1 MSSLVRDCYLAGWPD
16 EKIEAEFGMDRD
28 EVVRL
33 KQLTGLAALFR
44 DREFSQAWEACEP
57 ETDDE

>member
-1 MSSLVRDCYLAGWPD
+1 
-16 EKIEAEFGMDRD
+16 MDLD

-44 DREFSQAWEACEP
+44 DREFSEAWEARDNEP
-57 ETDDE
+57 SAE